1 MNDVSIERFK
11 FERFL
16 NNLFSG
22 YIVELPE
29 IITQK
34 SEAVFKYICENNLNK
49 YFSDYTLK
57 KNFVNGDHIISYFH
71 NKKYDE
77 IDYKFNEKE
86 MVSLNTISK
95 WYLKVC

>member
-34 SEAVFKYICENNLNK
+34 K
-49 YFSDYTLK
+49 
-57 KNFVNGDHIISYFH
+57 
-71 NKKYDE
+71 
-77 IDYKFNEKE
+77 
-86 MVSLNTISK
+86 
-95 WYLKVC
+95 